1 MHCVRVANEEGD
13 SGSSSSSG
21 DDGRRNG
28 SNDGQNVDT
37 IQLMMLA
44 IAASMISG
52 SCPRS
57 VHLWGG
63 LMFVVGIGLWCGCEN
78 ADHQWRGQVRTR
90 TGTIDDRMHKTSVH
104 CHRHHVRAS
113 TRTSLCT
120 IPLSL
125 NRNTNSQA

>member
-78 ADHQWRGQVRTR
+78 A
-90 TGTIDDRMHKTSVH
+90 
-104 CHRHHVRAS
+104 
-113 TRTSLCT
+113 
-120 IPLSL
+120 LSL